1 MRQLQK
7 VSWAILPLRGTSMI
21 RMNPHYFYS
30 LGLSL
35 NPLQSIATDDE
46 IASIVID
53 LYVARN
59 ALDGLFNGFYPFRA
73 CVKAGDDLR
82 QIISEIIDQYN
93 QDKSAKVDAY
103 SSYRLTSTASRFQ
116 TILAA
121 EMQTLDTYHASQK
134 ALYSTQDL
142 IERAEI
148 VFPETIR
155 STVPQETINEVRA
168 AGRCLAFELPTASG
182 FHIVRATEAV
192 IRDYYRAIV
201 GTVPK
206 LKARNWGAYIK
217 FLKQK
222 GADAKITTVLEQ
234 MKDTYRNPIVHPE
247 DVLEM
252 EDAIILFGMAQGVIV
267 SMMKD
272 IATRRAAAGKPTA
285 LPVASLATAG
295 S

>member
-1 MRQLQK
+1 
-7 VSWAILPLRGTSMI
+7 VV
-21 RMNPHYFYS
+21 
-30 LGLSL
+30 L
-35 NPLQSIATDDE
+35 NPLQAIEDSDNLADVI
-46 IASIVID
+46 ID
-53 LYVARN
+53 LYIARN

-73 CVKAGDDLR
+73 CVKAGGDLR
-82 QIISEIIDQYN
+82 QAIGEAIEQYN
-93 QDKSAKVDAY
+93 EDKTAKVDAY
-103 SSYRLTSTASRFQ
+103 LSYRITNAAKQFQ

-148 VFPETIR
+148 VLPETIR
-155 STVPQETINEVRA
+155 EAVPEETINEIRA
-168 AGRCLAFELPTASG
+168 AGKCLAFELPTACG

-192 IRDYYRAIV
+192 IREYYRAVV

-206 LKARNWGAYIK
+206 VKARNWGSYIK
-217 FLKQK
+217 LLKTK
-222 GADAKITTVLEQ
+222 GADSKIITVLEQ
-234 MKDTYRNPIVHPE
+234 IKDTYRNPIVHPG

-272 IATRRAAAGKPTA
+272 IVTRKAASGKPA
-285 LPVASLATAG
+285 LAVPASAAT
-295 S
+295 